1 MSKDRHGNEL
11 YELLQGRIPEPAP
24 DYWETID
31 ERLSDGEG
39 DQGDLSPVGRDA
51 SVVRPIHLG
60 KPKDPATPTSDARSA
75 WLRNRNLLAAAA
87 LVFILGV
94 VVFAMANQSSTDLV
108 GLATAS
114 DQTGT
119 ADGSTNNS
127 TTNEP
132 AESNENDEFDQSS
145 GTTNESFDAPEG
157 PASAP
162 FDTPASPDESAAWPL
177 DDAVLSS
184 VGLGPIRIGMTVSEL
199 SSELGTELAID
210 TLNGN
215 VVGACGWITTSAID
229 GDVWVI
235 VELTSPTDA
244 IIRRVTVSNSRWSTP
259 SGMTVGVSE
268 ETVFETFPGQIESS
282 PHVYVD
288 GNYLTFQ
295 PNNTNDPNTV
305 QFVSEGGIVA
315 QIHAGDRNW
324 VSLVEGCA

>member
-1 MSKDRHGNEL
+1 MSKDRHDDEL

-24 DYWETID
+24 DYWETIN
-31 ERLSDGEG
+31 ERLSDGG
-39 DQGDLSPVGRDA
+39 QGHEPGEDTDGSMASPM
-51 SVVRPIHLG
+51 HLG
-60 KPKDPATPTSDARSA
+60 KPKDPATPTSDAHSA

-87 LVFILGV
+87 LVFIVGV
-94 VVFAMANQSSTDLV
+94 AVFALANQSSTDSIDI
-108 GLATAS
+108 ATAS

-119 ADGSTNNS
+119 ADGSTNDS
-127 TTNEP
+127 TTDET
-132 AESNENDEFDQSS
+132 AASNENDEFDQSS

-184 VGLGPIRIGMTVSEL
+184 VGLGPIRIGMTVSQL

-235 VELTSPTDA
+235 VELTSPADA
-244 IIRRVTVSNSRWSTP
+244 VIRRVTVSNSRWSTP

-268 ETVFETFPGQIESS
+268 QTVLETFPGQIESS

-305 QFVSEGGIVA
+305 QFVSEGGFVA

-324 VSLVEGCA
+324 VGLVEGCA